1 MEEVEFFEEDDIPQP
16 PEQVKIENLAARVY
30 PDGRRV
36 RVDVT
41 LTPFLE
47 RPNLEFTIT
56 NDQGTQVA
64 SLSVI
69 ETMDRRFEMTAHL
82 RGPQPT
88 GRHVLHGEL
97 FYDPEAPRKTAETTF
112 DVQPSETAKS

>member
-1 MEEVEFFEEDDIPQP
+1 MDEIEFYEEDETPQP
-16 PEQVKIENLAARVY
+16 PDGVKFEKLEARVY

-41 LTPFLE
+41 ITPFLE

-56 NDQGTQVA
+56 NADGNEVA

-69 ETMDRRFEMTAHL
+69 ESMDHHFEMTAHL
-82 RGPQPT
+82 RGPQPL
-88 GRHVLHGEL
+88 GRYLLRGEL
-97 FYDPEAPRKTAETTF
+97 FYDPEAPRKIAEVSF
-112 DVQPSETAKS
+112 DV